1 MTHLR
6 IFFVS
11 VLALFSV
18 AAAQDTELPFCTE
31 HTERVALYTI
41 QGSELLS
48 PYNGETVHTYGVVT
62 ATFYGRNQPGGF
74 FVQDPVGDNDP
85 ATSDAIFVRH
95 RSGDLPEV
103 GNFVEFAGRI
113 VERDHFTAA
122 ERVTDLVVCGD
133 MPLPEPTVLRLPVAS
148 QAELEAAEGM
158 LVTFEQP
165 LIITEVYD
173 LGRYGRMALADERL
187 FIPEQQEDEPAVP
200 NALRRIVLDD
210 TFTTEN
216 IAPTPYL
223 GADGNPPRAGDS
235 VVHLVGVLASES
247 GDVYRVEPTEEVVFE
262 RTNPRP
268 APPNVRG
275 SGNEEATLVIAGFN
289 AYNFFTDL
297 YGRGPSTVAEQER
310 QTAKL
315 VAAITQLDADII
327 GFMEIENDGGIS
339 LERLKNAVNEALGE
353 EQYAVVH
360 TGTLG
365 TDAITQAALYR
376 PAVVQPRVVHALHD
390 NAVHDR
396 PPLGVVFERFDGERV
411 VVVVGHFK
419 SKGSCPA
426 AGDTDRGFGCWN
438 LRRAAQAS
446 SVAELAAALGELAN
460 TEHLVVVGDLNSY
473 GNEPPINVLRDAG
486 WIDLGQE
493 WLDSAERYSYVFMG
507 EFGTLDYALV
517 SPELAP
523 HVTGFAYWHINADEP
538 RAFDYSTQ
546 WNLPESYQPNEFRSS
561 DHDPAVF
568 GIELPLLPRN

>member
-1 MTHLR
+1 MTNLR
-6 IFFVS
+6 IFFVG
-11 VLALFSV
+11 VLALFGL
-18 AAAQDTELPFCTE
+18 AAAQGTELPFCTDNAN
-31 HTERVALYTI
+31 RVALYDI
-41 QGSELLS
+41 QGSGLLS
-48 PYNGETVHTYGVVT
+48 PFNGETLHTYGVVT
-62 ATFYGRNQPGGF
+62 ATFYERNQMGGF
-74 FVQDPVGDNDP
+74 FVQDPIGDNDP
-85 ATSDAIFVRH
+85 ATSDAIFVRQ
-95 RSGDLPEV
+95 RSGTLPSV
-103 GNFVEFAGRI
+103 GDFVEFTGRI

-122 ERVTDLVVCGD
+122 ERVTDLVVCGE
-133 MPLPEPTVLRLPVAS
+133 MALPEPTVLRLPVAS
-148 QAELEAAEGM
+148 MAELEAAEGM

-165 LIITEVYD
+165 LVITEVYD
-173 LGRYGRMALADERL
+173 LGRYGRMALASERL
-187 FIPEQQEDEPAVP
+187 FIPEQQAKQPAVP
-200 NALRRIVLDD
+200 NALHRIVLDD

-223 GADGNPPRAGDS
+223 YPDGNPPRAGDS

-247 GDVYRVEPTEEVVFE
+247 GDVYRVEPTEEVQFA

-268 APPNVRG
+268 EAPSVRG
-275 SGNEEATLVIAGFN
+275 SGNEAATLVIAGFN

-297 YGRGPSTVAEQER
+297 YGRGASSELEQQR

-315 VAAITQLDADII
+315 VAAITKLDADII
-327 GFMEIENDGGIS
+327 GLMEIENDGGIS
-339 LERLKNAVNEALGE
+339 MERLKNAVNEALGE

-360 TGTLG
+360 TGKLG

-390 NAVHDR
+390 NTVHDR

-419 SKGSCPA
+419 SKGSCPP
-426 AGDTDRGFGCWN
+426 AGDTDRGYGCWN

-446 SVAELAAALGELAN
+446 SVAELASALGALAR
-460 TEHLVVVGDLNSY
+460 TEHLVIVGDLNSY
-473 GNEPPINVLRDAG
+473 GNEPPINVLREAG
-486 WIDLGQE
+486 FVDLGQE
-493 WLDSAERYSYVFMG
+493 WLDPAERYSYVFMG

-523 HVTGFAYWHINADEP
+523 HVTGFTYWHINADEP

-568 GIELPLLPRN
+568 GIELPLRSN